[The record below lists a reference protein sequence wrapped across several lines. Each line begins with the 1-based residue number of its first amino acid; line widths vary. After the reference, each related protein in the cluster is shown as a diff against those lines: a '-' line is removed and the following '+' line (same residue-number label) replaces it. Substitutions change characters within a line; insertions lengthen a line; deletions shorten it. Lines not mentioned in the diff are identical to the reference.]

1 MIEMDGRFQP
11 FCRIRLVASTTRGDH
26 SHSVEDVDSRD
37 IIPQAWPRANRP
49 QHCCRAVRA
58 HPCTEVPRDQHHQGQ
73 EGRESSFNHH
83 HERADRAQCQRP
95 CRWLGGLTLT
105 LMPPPPTPAL
115 PSLTPALR
123 GGSLSLSCPR
133 SQRLHYPPLT
143 PRPQGALPLTLLSLS
158 DSPEQHPDH
167 VEPCMPRMHAGPKSD
182 TARAPSKDQQ
192 CVRKE
197 PVLPRGWI
205 SST

>member
-1 MIEMDGRFQP
+1 MSPVRRGETTATQWRMWTAGTSYPRLGLGQTGRNTAAGLSVPTRAQR
-11 FCRIRLVASTTRGDH
+11 CHGTSITRAKKAEKAASTTTTKGQTGP
-26 SHSVEDVDSRD
+26 SVKG
-37 IIPQAWPRANRP
+37 P
-49 QHCCRAVRA
+49 
-58 HPCTEVPRDQHHQGQ
+58 
-73 EGRESSFNHH
+73 
-83 HERADRAQCQRP
+83 ADG
-95 CRWLGGLTLT
+95 W
-105 LMPPPPTPAL
+105 
-115 PSLTPALR
+115 

-158 DSPEQHPDH
+158 DTPEQHPDH